1 MRNEPAEPRWKRT
14 AALDEKI
21 EGHYRN
27 FVARCSLP
35 AAWYNASRQKIS
47 EFYTTHVA
55 SWPPGVLVR
64 AL

>member
-1 MRNEPAEPRWKRT
+1 MRNELAEPKYKRI

-27 FVARCSLP
+27 FATRCSLP
-35 AAWYNASRQKIS
+35 AGWYNASRRKIS

-55 SWPPGVLVR
+55 SWSPGVLVR
-64 AL
+64 AW